1 MAWSWIY
8 TLTRGVLGL
17 MVLRLRGET
26 AKDVELLVL
35 RHEMA
40 VLRRQ
45 VTRPRLEPADRVFLA
60 ACSRLLPRARWG
72 AFFVTPG
79 TVLRGTASWSPAAGR
94 IRAGDPDDHR
104 CAGRSVSWCC
114 GWPPRIPAG
123 ATAASTASSS
133 ASGTASA
140 RRRCGASCTPPV
152 STRPRATPTLWR
164 QFLRAQ
170 ATGLLACDFFT
181 VDTVLL
187 QRLYVFVIEV
197 ATRRVHVVGV
207 AAHPTGAWVTQQAR
221 NLLMH
226 LDHRTE
232 DFRFLIRDRDS
243 KFTTAFDAVFAAAD
257 IEVIKTPPQA
267 PRANAYAERWVGTA
281 RRECT
286 DRILI
291 TGARHLHAVLDRYT
305 AHHNGHRPHQALQQ
319 QPPQARAN
327 QAPAAVPTDS
337 IDVRRKGVL
346 GGIINEY
353 HHAA

>member
-1 MAWSWIY
+1 LAPRVGRPPLDVSAQETWTTIRA
-8 TLTRGVLGL
+8 LA
-17 MVLRLRGET
+17 LRLAAENPSWGHRRVHGE
-26 AKDVELLVL
+26 LVGL
-35 RHEMA
+35 GYRI
-40 VLRRQ
+40 
-45 VTRPRLEPADRVFLA
+45 
-60 ACSRLLPRARWG
+60 
-72 AFFVTPG
+72 
-79 TVLRGTASWSPAAGR
+79 SPATVWR
-94 IRAGDPDDHR
+94 ILHTTGVHPA
-104 CAGRSVSWCC
+104 
-114 GWPPRIPAG
+114 PRHAD
-123 ATAASTASSS
+123 TS
-133 ASGTASA
+133 
-140 RRRCGASCTPPV
+140 
-152 STRPRATPTLWR
+152 WR

-187 QRLYVFVIEV
+187 QRLYVFFVIEV

-291 TGARHLHAVLDRYT
+291 TGARHLHAVLDTYT
-305 AHHNGHRPHQALQQ
+305 AHYNGHRPHQALQQ

-327 QAPAAVPTDS
+327 QTPAAVPTDS
-337 IDVRRKGVL
+337 IDVRRKRVL